1 MAEKKVLNPAA
12 LTVEE
17 AAKTLGI
24 RQEWLEADIEAGA
37 PTNADGTVNL
47 VHYGA
52 WLNVRLE
59 TCDLR
64 PEGPARGRSSSLEP
78 HASGLER
85 SDNGEA

>member
-24 RQEWLEADIEAGA
+24 RREWLEADIEAGA

-52 WLNVRLE
+52 WLNLMAREELDGE
-59 TCDLR
+59 
-64 PEGPARGRSSSLEP
+64 PA
-78 HASGLER
+78 
-85 SDNGEA
+85 